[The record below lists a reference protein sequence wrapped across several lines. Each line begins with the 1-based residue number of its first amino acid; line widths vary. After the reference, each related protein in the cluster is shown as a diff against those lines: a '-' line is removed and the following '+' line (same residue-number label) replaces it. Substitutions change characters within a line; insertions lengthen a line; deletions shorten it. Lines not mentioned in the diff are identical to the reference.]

1 MECAYSEGIITSRQ
15 INKCR
20 PPYRIDTSLLPFAPE
35 ATTGTRMGGYKT
47 MDYDLARYVLCDP
60 LNRMFFSNRNYK
72 REIDKIVIR
81 YGRKYQ
87 LQDLTSEKWILG
99 SAFGQIKKAG
109 WCEDI
114 FYGKPNGGKSGEILG
129 LDIAI
134 SRKYGSATHGSMS
147 RIMTIAEKYTW
158 CAKMELLGYLA
169 DRIPYC
175 GCEYIDDY
183 GQLEDYVNP
192 YQELCQIDVEKVME
206 ETDWLL
212 PEELT
217 PSIEGC
223 SYDKDGIKKWLVEST
238 IPTFE
243 KWIKIQRGTVTLFGE
258 HFVSNEIQGVT
269 TMMWISSGLVR
280 KGTISSLIK
289 KLKDRV
295 FAMELINAADFLAY
309 PASDCYVSPLE
320 VCWFN
325 WKDEHDSDILYGNNA
340 LYKNVAKCT
349 CDIQGKG
356 ETEYEIPSK
365 TVREMMGIVSGD
377 GYHYYNEEGIEIASY
392 IDAGERYGDSQHMLL
407 ADEGVFVSK
416 ASELGLQPVW
426 IVRVLKEISNKAR
439 ERFDT
444 YMDRDET
451 YLVWKNSQ
459 RWQARRIEW
468 ED

>member
-1 MECAYSEGIITSRQ
+1 M
-15 INKCR
+15 
-20 PPYRIDTSLLPFAPE
+20 
-35 ATTGTRMGGYKT
+35 
-47 MDYDLARYVLCDP
+47 
-60 LNRMFFSNRNYK
+60 
-72 REIDKIVIR
+72 
-81 YGRKYQ
+81 
-87 LQDLTSEKWILG
+87 
-99 SAFGQIKKAG
+99 
-109 WCEDI
+109 
-114 FYGKPNGGKSGEILG
+114 G

-134 SRKYGSATHGSMS
+134 NRKYGSATHGSMS

-192 YQELCQIDVEKVME
+192 YQEVCQIDVEKVME

-212 PEELT
+212 PEELA
-217 PSIEGC
+217 PSIKGC
-223 SYDKDGIKKWLVEST
+223 GYDKEDIQKWLIEST

-243 KWIKIQRGTVTLFGE
+243 KWIKIQKGTVTLFGA

-289 KLKDRV
+289 KLKDRD

-309 PASDCYVSPLE
+309 PTSDCYVSPLE

-325 WKDEHDSDILYGNNA
+325 WKDEHGSDILYGNNV

-365 TVREMMGIVSGD
+365 TVRKMMGIVSGD

-407 ADEGVFVSK
+407 ADESVFVSK

-439 ERFDT
+439 ERFDI

-459 RWQARRIEW
+459 RWQARRIGDCEKKSVNQVLL
-468 ED
+468 

>member
-1 MECAYSEGIITSRQ
+1 MRQLDIMRGAIMECAYSEGIITSTQ

-60 LNRMFFSNRNYK
+60 LNRMFFSNKNYK

-99 SAFGQIKKAG
+99 SAFAQIKKAG

-134 SRKYGSATHGSMS
+134 NRKYGSATHGSMS

-192 YQELCQIDVEKVME
+192 YQEVCQIDVEKVME

-212 PEELT
+212 PEELA
-217 PSIEGC
+217 PSIKGC
-223 SYDKDGIKKWLVEST
+223 GYDKEGIQKWLIEST

-243 KWIKIQRGTVTLFGE
+243 KWIKIQKGTVTLFGA

-280 KGTISSLIK
+280 KGTYHHL
-289 KLKDRV
+289 LK
-295 FAMELINAADFLAY
+295 
-309 PASDCYVSPLE
+309 S
-320 VCWFN
+320 
-325 WKDEHDSDILYGNNA
+325 
-340 LYKNVAKCT
+340 
-349 CDIQGKG
+349 
-356 ETEYEIPSK
+356 
-365 TVREMMGIVSGD
+365 
-377 GYHYYNEEGIEIASY
+377 
-392 IDAGERYGDSQHMLL
+392 
-407 ADEGVFVSK
+407 
-416 ASELGLQPVW
+416 
-426 IVRVLKEISNKAR
+426 
-439 ERFDT
+439 
-444 YMDRDET
+444 
-451 YLVWKNSQ
+451 
-459 RWQARRIEW
+459 
-468 ED
+468 